1 MQSKWFTYNEHVHT
15 QEREATKGKGEELVC
30 NRTRPGPGVDNSVC
44 AEGCQRPPSLTV
56 PAGHS
61 HSDPPPCCETNAD
74 CLGSTVFAPIKA
86 DIAGNITKIKAVYES
101 NPSRFR
107 TLQQILEAEKE
118 MYSAEWPRVGATLS
132 LMWLKRGLRFIQ
144 VLLQSLVDG
153 EKDENNPNL
162 IRVNVTKAYE
172 ISLRK
177 YHSWF
182 VQKLFKAALYAAPY
196 KSDFLKA
203 LSKGRDVKEEDC
215 LDKVRQF
222 LVNFTATIDAI
233 YEMYTKMNAE
243 LEYKA

>member
-1 MQSKWFTYNEHVHT
+1 MFF
-15 QEREATKGKGEELVC
+15 
-30 NRTRPGPGVDNSVC
+30 
-44 AEGCQRPPSLTV
+44 PP
-56 PAGHS
+56 
-61 HSDPPPCCETNAD
+61 
-74 CLGSTVFAPIKA
+74 K
-86 DIAGNITKIKAVYES
+86 KIKAVYES